1 VNRPLA
7 HIRVCDLTGQWA
19 GAGSTRYLAAMGAEV
34 IRVEDPVR
42 QGKWD
47 IMRGA
52 RPFADERRGNELGGG
67 FNNFNVGKH
76 GVTINLRTEEGR
88 ELLRRLIALSDVV
101 CENFSSGVMESLG
114 FGYDALRAIRD
125 DIVYVSNCGFGHD
138 GPHSDFRTWGSIVQA
153 VCGLSFTSGLPDRE
167 PAGWGYSYMD
177 HHGGNFQAMAM
188 QAALIRRARTG
199 EGIWIDMACT
209 EAGASMLGP
218 VVLDYTVNGRG
229 LRRTGRPHSSRS
241 DSPLMVPHNIYPAA
255 GEDDWVAIAVR
266 DDDEWRRLA
275 GVIGESWAA
284 DAALTELAERARR
297 EDELDRLLGDWTNR
311 QDRDELVA
319 RAREAGVLAAPITRP
334 EERIDDDPFLAE
346 EWGLWPAVTH
356 PEIGTVRV
364 EGLPVHLSETDW
376 EISMPCPTLGQHNDE
391 VFGGLL
397 GLNGEELARL
407 RADGVI

>member
-1 VNRPLA
+1 MNAALA

-52 RPFADERRGNELGGG
+52 RPFVDERRGNELGGG
-67 FNNFNVGKH
+67 FNNFNAGKR
-76 GVTINLRTEEGR
+76 GVTINLRTQAGKH
-88 ELLRRLIALSDVV
+88 LLRRLIERSDVV
-101 CENFSSGVMESLG
+101 CENFSAGVMESLG
-114 FGYDALRAIRD
+114 FGYDELRAIRA

-138 GPHSDFRTWGSIVQA
+138 GPYSEFRTWGSIVQA
-153 VCGLSFTSGLPDRE
+153 VCGLSFTSGLPDQP

-177 HHGGNFQAMAM
+177 HHGGNFQAMAI
-188 QAALIRRARTG
+188 QAALIRRERTG

-229 LRRTGRPHSSRS
+229 QRRAGRPHSNRS

-266 DDDEWRRLA
+266 DDDEWRLLA
-275 GVIGESWAA
+275 DVVGEPWAGEP
-284 DAALTELAERARR
+284 ALGELGERARR
-297 EDELDRLLGDWTNR
+297 EDEVDQLLGGWTR
-311 QDRDELVA
+311 RWGRDELV
-319 RAREAGVLAAPITRP
+319 RLLRCGGVLAAPVNRP
-334 EERIDDDPFLAE
+334 SERIDDDSFWGE
-346 EWGLWPAVTH
+346 EWGLWPTVTH
-356 PEIGTVRV
+356 PQIGTVRV
-364 EGLPVHLSETDW
+364 EGLPVHLSDSDW
-376 EISMPCPTLGQHNDE
+376 KITAAAPTLGQHNDE

-397 GLNGEELARL
+397 GLGGEELVSSGRT
-407 RADGVI
+407 G